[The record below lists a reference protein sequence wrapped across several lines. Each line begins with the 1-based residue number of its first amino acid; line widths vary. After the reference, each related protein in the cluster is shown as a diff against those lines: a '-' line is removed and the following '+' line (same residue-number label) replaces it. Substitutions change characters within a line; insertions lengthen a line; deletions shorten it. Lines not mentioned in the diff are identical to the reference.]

1 VIRQWKAREFSLMKK
16 LFSRIPIRI
25 RISFALVCLMTS
37 TVLISGSLFFP
48 SEKKSAMRGRV
59 TLCESLAITG
69 TTIISSGKL
78 DNLQGALE
86 AIANRNEDILSIGL
100 RIADGELLVSTGPH
114 AMQWDQ
120 SEKNADRH
128 LTVPIFRQQQRY
140 GELEIAFAETSQF
153 LGMVDWSLVWFLAL
167 LIPGCL
173 FQFAFFLRKTL
184 EALDPNGAVP
194 MRVRDTFDRLGTG
207 VVLTDERS
215 RVLLANQLFCEG
227 VDIDREEYVGKSIS
241 SIDWIQD
248 DETEELPWTE
258 SRKTG
263 EVVNGRILHLQR
275 DGRQLTFSVNTTPIL
290 GCGMMLAFEDITIL
304 EENKIELAK
313 ARDAA
318 EQASQSKSAFLANM
332 SHEIRTPMNAILGFT
347 EVLRRNIDRDESR
360 RQKHL
365 NTIHSSG
372 THLLSLINDI
382 LDLSKI
388 EADRLEVESIPCA
401 VHRVIADVTTVMRV
415 RADEKNIS
423 MGFQFEGS
431 IPESINTDPAR
442 LRQILM
448 NLVGNAVKFTEE
460 GGVRIVT
467 RLETEE
473 FDEPVLVV
481 QVADT
486 GVGMSQEATTRIFDP
501 FSQADVSVTRKFG
514 GTGLGLSI
522 SKRLAEALGGGISV
536 TSEEGLGSV
545 FTFTVATGSIEGVE
559 RICPTESE
567 LELSE
572 EREEH
577 LAIHLPN
584 LRVLLVDD
592 GEENRDLMSLI
603 LQEAGTTFDTAENG
617 LEAMEKALSKE
628 WDVILM
634 DMQMPIMDGYT
645 ATSRLRE
652 QGYDKPIIAL
662 TAHAMEQAEQ
672 ECLNA
677 GCTGFLT
684 KPVDFDKLIGTLAEI
699 AGIEVSSEVVSPTT
713 SMKPADQLNLA
724 TDSKDDEAV
733 PKDEDQGPIVST
745 LPTHKERFREI
756 VEQFVGR
763 LDERFDAIEQLLEQG
778 DAGQLAE
785 SGHSLK
791 GASGNCGFSQMA
803 ELASELEV
811 SSREGD
817 LESISKLLAELRAM
831 RQRIHVPEAVPA
843 Q

>member
-1 VIRQWKAREFSLMKK
+1 
-16 LFSRIPIRI
+16 
-25 RISFALVCLMTS
+25 
-37 TVLISGSLFFP
+37 
-48 SEKKSAMRGRV
+48 
-59 TLCESLAITG
+59 
-69 TTIISSGKL
+69 
-78 DNLQGALE
+78 
-86 AIANRNEDILSIGL
+86 
-100 RIADGELLVSTGPH
+100 
-114 AMQWDQ
+114 
-120 SEKNADRH
+120 
-128 LTVPIFRQQQRY
+128 
-140 GELEIAFAETSQF
+140 
-153 LGMVDWSLVWFLAL
+153 
-167 LIPGCL
+167 
-173 FQFAFFLRKTL
+173 
-184 EALDPNGAVP
+184 
-194 MRVRDTFDRLGTG
+194 
-207 VVLTDERS
+207 
-215 RVLLANQLFCEG
+215 
-227 VDIDREEYVGKSIS
+227 
-241 SIDWIQD
+241 
-248 DETEELPWTE
+248 
-258 SRKTG
+258 
-263 EVVNGRILHLQR
+263 
-275 DGRQLTFSVNTTPIL
+275 
-290 GCGMMLAFEDITIL
+290 MLAFEDITIL